1 MFKSHLDAPHHAT
14 HALLAGHP
22 GMGATMDVTDPS
34 MAVQDAGMTTD
45 VVLPAAASQPAP
57 MPAESPVV
65 FAGMTAK
72 QLMIA
77 GGIAVAVFVL
87 LKVLVKR

>member
-1 MFKSHLDAPHHAT
+1 MFKSHLDAPHHAS

-22 GMGATMDVTDPS
+22 GMGATADITDPNAPQS
-34 MAVQDAGMTTD
+34 PGMVTD
-45 VVLPAAASQPAP
+45 VVLPAAPDQPAP
-57 MPAESPVV
+57 MPAAAPTV